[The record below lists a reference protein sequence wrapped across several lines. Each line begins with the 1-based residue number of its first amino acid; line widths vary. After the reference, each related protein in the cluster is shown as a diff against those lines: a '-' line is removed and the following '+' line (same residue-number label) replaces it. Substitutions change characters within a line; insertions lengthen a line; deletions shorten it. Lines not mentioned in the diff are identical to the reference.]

1 MGDFQSFQIS
11 SLKRFGMEEGPM
23 YYVIRGCRSTIID
36 RHGMKHPWSDPARNT
51 GTDSMWRA
59 ARLNSKHSA
68 AVVLMQTKQSMA
80 VYNLWQMGGRLADP
94 AWLRDFPR
102 KETECGLLGQAAF
115 SNLFFVTCHR
125 ESCWSARAGQYFQPC
140 QSFIQPPVSCAC
152 PVASGTTKPTK
163 PTLLV
168 S

>member
-51 GTDSMWRA
+51 GTDPMWRA

-94 AWLRDFPR
+94 AWLRDSFPR
-102 KETECGLLGQAAF
+102 KETECGLG
-115 SNLFFVTCHR
+115 
-125 ESCWSARAGQYFQPC
+125 
-140 QSFIQPPVSCAC
+140 
-152 PVASGTTKPTK
+152 
-163 PTLLV
+163 
-168 S
+168 

>member
-51 GTDSMWRA
+51 GTDPMWRA

-80 VYNLWQMGGRLADP
+80 VYNLWQMGG
-94 AWLRDFPR
+94 
-102 KETECGLLGQAAF
+102 GLLGIQLYHTLQLLTTTDTGWWSCLK
-115 SNLFFVTCHR
+115 SNPRSIVTRPSFRFFWR
-125 ESCWSARAGQYFQPC
+125 DKSSCCLAMYGMEIGKQGVRDLTKKNLA
-140 QSFIQPPVSCAC
+140 PPSY
-152 PVASGTTKPTK
+152 
-163 PTLLV
+163 
-168 S
+168 